1 MIKIITF
8 ISQKIYLLISD
19 DILSNTMM
27 NIHNYFEKNSS
38 HKVNDYGWRQAIS

>member
-1 MIKIITF
+1 MFNTF

-27 NIHNYFEKNSS
+27 NIHILKKQQF
-38 HKVNDYGWRQAIS
+38 HKLNDYGWGQAIS